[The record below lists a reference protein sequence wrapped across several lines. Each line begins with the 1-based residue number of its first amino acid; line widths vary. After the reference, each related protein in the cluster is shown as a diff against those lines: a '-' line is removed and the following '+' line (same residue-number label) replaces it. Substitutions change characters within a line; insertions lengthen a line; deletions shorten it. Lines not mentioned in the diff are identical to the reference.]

1 MGLPN
6 VLHPFAV
13 PARPAEDYLEI
24 MRGEGCTIWDASGRR
39 YLDGTASLWYC
50 AAGHGRR
57 EIIDA
62 ICGQLG
68 ELEAYHTFARF
79 TNRPEQRLAELIT
92 EELQPIPNARVL
104 FTCGGS
110 ESIDTAIKLV
120 RAGHKA
126 AGDGGRSVFL
136 SRHYAYHGVMLGGT
150 SAGGLP
156 ANRDPFGTLLPDF
169 YQVGRDSLEAMR
181 EAVAYYGL
189 ERIAAIM
196 AEPVI
201 GAGGV
206 FPPPEGYLQG
216 LRELCEECGALLVF
230 DEVITGFGRLGSW
243 FGSHHYGVTPDVTAF
258 AKAVTSGYQP
268 LGGVVVG
275 PRLREWLEADP
286 SYLLAHGNTY
296 GGHPTCC
303 AAGVAN
309 IELMRAEDLP
319 SRAAAAGARLRA
331 GLDGLI
337 GHSGVAEVRGEG
349 LMQAV
354 ALNAPLT
361 AGVFTEALLER
372 GVIGRGLPYANSVA
386 FSPPLVIS
394 DAEVDELVAATADA
408 LDELVALSVRPAP
421 GS

>member
-1 MGLPN
+1 MPDTMTLPR
-6 VLHPFAV
+6 VLHPFAA
-13 PARPAEDYLEI
+13 PSRPADQFLEI
-24 MRGEGCTIWDASGRR
+24 VRGERSRVWDADGRS

-62 ICGQLG
+62 AAAQLG
-68 ELEAYHTFARF
+68 ELESYHTFARF
-79 TNRPEQRLAELIT
+79 TNRPEDRLAELLLD
-92 EELQPIPNARVL
+92 ELEPIPSARVL

-110 ESIDTAIKLV
+110 EAIDSAIKLV

-126 AGDGGRSVFL
+126 AGDAGRSVFL

-156 ANRDPFGTLLPDF
+156 ANRDPFGTLLPEF
-169 YQVGRDSLEAMR
+169 FQVDRDSVSAMR
-181 EAVAYYGL
+181 EAVDYYGP

-206 FPPPEGYLQG
+206 FPPPDGYLQG
-216 LRELCEECGALLVF
+216 LRELCDECGALLVF

-243 FGSHHYGVTPDVTAF
+243 FASHHYDVTPDLMTF
-258 AKAVTSGYQP
+258 AKAVTSGYLP
-268 LGGVVVG
+268 LGGVIVG
-275 PRLREWLEADP
+275 PRLRGWLEADP
-286 SYLLAHGNTY
+286 GYLLAHGNTY

-319 SRAAAAGARLRA
+319 TRAATAGARLRA
-331 GLDGLI
+331 GLDGLA
-337 GHSGVAEVRGEG
+337 GHPGVAEVRGEG
-349 LMQAV
+349 LMQAI
-354 ALNAPLT
+354 ALAPPLNP
-361 AGVFTEALLER
+361 GPFTEALLAR

-386 FSPPLVIS
+386 FSPPLIIS
-394 DAEVDELVAATADA
+394 NDEVDELVAATAA
-408 LDELVALSVRPAP
+408 VLDESS
-421 GS
+421 G

>member
-1 MGLPN
+1 MSVPS
-6 VLHPFAV
+6 VLHPFAA
-13 PARPAEDYLEI
+13 PAREAQDFLEI
-24 MRGEGCTIWDASGRR
+24 VRGEGCRVWDADGRS

-62 ICGQLG
+62 ITAQLS

-79 TNRPEQRLAELIT
+79 TNRPEQRLADLLMEL
-92 EELQPIPNARVL
+92 EPIPDARVF

-110 ESIDTAIKLV
+110 EAIDSALKLA

-126 AGDGGRSVFL
+126 AGDAGRQVIL
-136 SRHYAYHGVMLGGT
+136 SRHFAYHGVMLGGT

-169 YQVGRDSLEAMR
+169 YQVDRDSLDAMR
-181 EAVAYYGL
+181 DAVAYYGP
-189 ERIAAIM
+189 ERLAAIV

-206 FPPPEGYLQG
+206 FPPPPGYLQG
-216 LRELCEECGALLVF
+216 LRELCDDCGALLIF

-243 FGSHHYGVTPDVTAF
+243 FGSHHYGVRPDVMTF
-258 AKAVTSGYQP
+258 AKAVTSGYLP

-275 PRLREWLEADP
+275 PRLGGWLEADP
-286 SYLLAHGNTY
+286 GYLLAHGGTY

-309 IELMRAEDLP
+309 INLMRAEDLP

-331 GLDGLI
+331 GLDGLG
-337 GHSGVAEVRGEG
+337 GHAGVAEVRGEG
-349 LMQAV
+349 LMQAIG
-354 ALNAPLT
+354 LNPPLT
-361 AGVFTEALLER
+361 AGPFTEALLGH
-372 GVIGRGLPYANSVA
+372 GVIGRALGYANSVA
-386 FSPPLVIS
+386 FSPPLIIS
-394 DAEVDELVAATADA
+394 DDEVDELVAAAA
-408 LDELVALSVRPAP
+408 AVLDELA
-421 GS
+421 

>member
-1 MGLPN
+1 MAIPR

-13 PARPAEDYLEI
+13 PSREAHDFLEI
-24 MRGEGCTIWDASGRR
+24 VRGEGCRVWDADGRS

-62 ICGQLG
+62 IQAQLS
-68 ELEAYHTFARF
+68 ELEAFHTFARF
-79 TNRPEQRLAELIT
+79 TNRPEQQLALLLTEL
-92 EELQPIPNARVL
+92 EPIPDARIF

-110 ESIDTAIKLV
+110 ESIDSAIKLI

-126 AGDGGRSVFL
+126 NGDGGRMVFL

-169 YQVGRDSLEAMR
+169 YQVDRDSLDAMR
-181 EAVAYYGL
+181 DAVAYYGP

-206 FPPPEGYLQG
+206 FPPPEGYLRG
-216 LRELCEECGALLVF
+216 LRELCDECGALLVF
-230 DEVITGFGRLGSW
+230 DEVISGFGRLGSW
-243 FGSHHYGVTPDVTAF
+243 FGSHHYGVTPDVMTF
-258 AKAVTSGYQP
+258 AKAVTSGYLP

-286 SYLLAHGNTY
+286 SYLLAHGGTY

-309 IELMRAEDLP
+309 LELMRAEGLVE
-319 SRAAAAGARLRA
+319 RAAAAGRRLRA
-331 GLDGLI
+331 GLDGLR
-337 GHSGVAEVRGEG
+337 GHAGVAEVRGEG
-349 LMQAV
+349 LMQAIG
-354 ALNAPLT
+354 LNAPLT
-361 AGVFTEALLER
+361 AGLFTEALLER
-372 GVIGRGLPYANSVA
+372 GVIGRALGYANAVA
-386 FSPPLVIS
+386 FSPPLIIS
-394 DAEVDELVAATADA
+394 DDEVDELVAATGAV
-408 LDELVALSVRPAP
+408 LDELA
-421 GS
+421 

>member
-1 MGLPN
+1 MALPS

-13 PARPAEDYLEI
+13 PIRPAEDFLEI
-24 MRGEGCTIWDASGRR
+24 VRGEGCRVYDADGRS
-39 YLDGTASLWYC
+39 YVDGTASLWYC

-62 ICGQLG
+62 IAAQLS
-68 ELEAYHTFARF
+68 ELEAFHTFARF

-92 EELQPIPNARVL
+92 DELQPIPNARVL

-110 ESIDTAIKLV
+110 EAIDSAIKLV

-136 SRHYAYHGVMLGGT
+136 SRHYSYHGVMLGGT

-169 YQVGRDSLEAMR
+169 YQVGRDSLDAMR
-181 EAVAYYGL
+181 DAVAYYGP

-206 FPPPEGYLQG
+206 FPPPSGYLQG

-243 FGSHHYGVTPDVTAF
+243 FGSHHYGVTPDVTTF
-258 AKAVTSGYQP
+258 AKAVTSGYLP

-309 IELMRAEDLP
+309 VELMRAEDMP
-319 SRAAAAGARLRA
+319 ARAAAAGARLRA
-331 GLDGLI
+331 GLEGLT
-337 GHSGVAEVRGEG
+337 GHAGVAEVRGEG
-349 LMQAV
+349 LMQAI
-354 ALNAPLT
+354 ALRPPLT

-386 FSPPLVIS
+386 FSPPLIIS
-394 DAEVDELVAATADA
+394 DDEVDELVAGTAA
-408 LDELVALSVRPAP
+408 VLDELS
-421 GS
+421 